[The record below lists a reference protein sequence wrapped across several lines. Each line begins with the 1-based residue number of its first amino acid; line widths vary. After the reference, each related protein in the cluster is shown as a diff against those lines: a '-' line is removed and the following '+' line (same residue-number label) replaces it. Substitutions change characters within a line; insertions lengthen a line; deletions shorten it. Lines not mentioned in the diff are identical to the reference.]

1 MISVCSVRQNHQSRA
16 PEMYAFTARWLVLI
30 IITLQNHLPC
40 PYNFELVLDIE
51 VFDYVEN
58 HYFLPT
64 PSKDITL
71 FLNYKINKLTAQGLD
86 ATEGL
91 NNVRTSAGG
100 EVEGYQA

>member
-1 MISVCSVRQNHQSRA
+1 MLACNGTISVFRCSSHVIVIDQWDRRKLTLRQNHQSRA

-71 FLNYKINKLTAQGLD
+71 FLNYKINKLTQ
-86 ATEGL
+86 
-91 NNVRTSAGG
+91 
-100 EVEGYQA
+100 